1 MTRIPNPL
9 SRALALMVAGLCA
22 LSLGGCVTVFPKVK
36 PVQLYHFGIQ
46 AEAAKTPAKADAAGV
61 TVLSGPVTFNRA
73 VAGDRILSV
82 TGGQSAYLAGGRW
95 TTPAVLMFE
104 ESLNNAFVQ
113 GRGDARV
120 IGAKDPVAARLILRL
135 DVRAFEVRY
144 PDNGRGV
151 PTATVNISGLLADTG
166 TRAVAADRVFDC
178 QVKAR
183 SNRLAAIV
191 EAMNEAVSDC
201 QTQIV
206 TWTDETAALTL
217 KR

>member
-1 MTRIPNPL
+1 MTRKRPAL
-9 SRALALMVAGLCA
+9 SRPLTLLVAGLAA

-46 AEAAKTPAKADAAGV
+46 AQAPQAPVKADAAGV

-104 ESLNNAFVQ
+104 ESLNNAFTQ
-113 GRGDARV
+113 GSGDARV
-120 IGAKDPVAARLILRL
+120 IGAKDPVAARMILRL

-144 PDNGRGV
+144 PDGGRGA
-151 PTATVNISGLLADTG
+151 PTATVNVSGLLADTA
-166 TRAVAADRVFDC
+166 TRAVTANRLFDC

-183 SNRLAAIV
+183 SNRLQAIV
-191 EAMNEAVSDC
+191 EAMNAAVSDC

-206 TWTDETAALTL
+206 TWTDETAALTP